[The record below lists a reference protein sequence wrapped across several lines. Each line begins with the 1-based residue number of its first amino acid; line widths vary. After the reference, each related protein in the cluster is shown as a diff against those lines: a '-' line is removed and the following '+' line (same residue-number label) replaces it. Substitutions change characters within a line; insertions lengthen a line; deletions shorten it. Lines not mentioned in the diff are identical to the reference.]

1 MFAMRVLLLA
11 LMLLASGPAFA
22 HVTSDVFATGTT
34 WTYDPWLVTPLYLT
48 GIAFFLGTRKIWRAA
63 GVGRGLKTKQVAAFW
78 VAWTVLALALISP
91 LHWLGEHLFAAHMAE
106 HEVFMLMA
114 APLFAFA
121 RPSGAIIWSLP
132 ERARPAIGAFMR
144 SAPVLAIWAVI
155 GHPLTATVLHGTALW
170 LWHAPVLYILA
181 LSNEAVHRL
190 EHLSFF
196 FTGLLFWWTLLH
208 GRGPGR
214 GERIRDGIN
223 IGCLFL
229 TVLHSGVL
237 GALLTLSTHVW
248 YPAQVQFSQD
258 FGLSPLEDQQ
268 LAGVLMWV
276 PMGAVYTGAALFFG
290 YRLLTAP
297 QLLRPAPSAI

>member
-1 MFAMRVLLLA
+1 MPAVRALLLA
-11 LMLLASGPAFA
+11 LILLGGEPAFA
-22 HVTSDVFATGTT
+22 HVTPDVFASGVT

-48 GIAFFLGTRKIWRAA
+48 GIAFFLGSRNIWRAA
-63 GVGRGLKTKQVAAFW
+63 GAGRGLKFKQVAAFW
-78 VAWTVLALALISP
+78 IAWIVLALALVSP
-91 LHWLGEHLFAAHMAE
+91 LHWLGERLFAAHMVE
-106 HEVFMLMA
+106 HEILMLIA
-114 APLFAFA
+114 APLFALA
-121 RPSGAIIWSLP
+121 RPSGAIVWSLP
-132 ERARPAIGAFMR
+132 PRARPAVGTFMR
-144 SAPVLAIWAVI
+144 SAPVLAIWAVT
-155 GHPLTATVLHGTALW
+155 GHPFIATLLHGSALW
-170 LWHAPVLYILA
+170 LWHAPALYTLA

-208 GRGPGR
+208 GRGAGR
-214 GERIRDGIN
+214 GERIRDAIG

-248 YPAQVQFSQD
+248 YPAQVQFSAD

-276 PMGAVYTGAALFFG
+276 PMGLVYTGAALYFA
-290 YRLLTAP
+290 YRLLTTS
-297 QLLRPAPSAI
+297 QRLRPAPSM